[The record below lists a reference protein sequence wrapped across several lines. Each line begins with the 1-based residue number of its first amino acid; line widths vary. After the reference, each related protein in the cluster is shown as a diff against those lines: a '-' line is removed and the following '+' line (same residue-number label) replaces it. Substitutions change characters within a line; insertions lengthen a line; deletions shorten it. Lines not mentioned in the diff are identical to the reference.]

1 MGGPDCK
8 RESKMMTKALCF
20 ASICIAALTGAIGA
34 SNAADIVRVGVLNTS
49 GDIAVHIANEKGYF
63 KQEGIDVELIVF
75 DASAKMIPSLGVGDL
90 DVGGGATAVSLFN
103 AIDRK
108 VGVRIVG
115 DKGRTEPGYVYQSFM
130 IRKELITS
138 GRFKTWSDLKGLKFA
153 QGGAGVGP
161 LSVLNQAALKG
172 GVKYD
177 EIEKVFMS
185 FSQQVAALKSG
196 AIDGSVMNEPYKT
209 LVARDGLAVEFA
221 PSEDVVSM
229 YELSLLF
236 FGDKFRQERADVAR
250 RFMRAFLRAN
260 RNYLDALENGRWRT
274 DGGADDVIDIFSRK
288 LGAPADLVRAI
299 TPQAADPDARPALES
314 IARDLAFF
322 QEQGEVANKAL
333 RVEDCIDLSFAEA
346 AAKELGPYQRKK

>member
-1 MGGPDCK
+1 MIG
-8 RESKMMTKALCF
+8 KALRVTTLLVTVL
-20 ASICIAALTGAIGA
+20 SGAQCPA
-34 SNAADIVRVGVLNTS
+34 MAADLVKIGVLNTS

-63 KQEGIDVELIVF
+63 KQEGIEAEFIVF

-108 VGVRIVG
+108 VGVRIVA

-130 IRKELITS
+130 IRKELVTS
-138 GRFKTWSDLKGLKFA
+138 GRFKSWADLKGLKFA

-161 LSVLNQAALKG
+161 LSILNQAAIKG

-177 EIEKVFMS
+177 DIEKLFMS

-196 AIDGSVMNEPYKT
+196 AIDGSIMNEPYKT
-209 LVARDGLAVEFA
+209 LVVKEGLAVEFA
-221 PSEDVVSM
+221 PTEEIVSN

-250 RFMRAFLRAN
+250 RFMRAFLKAN
-260 RNYLDALENGRWRT
+260 RDYLNALENGRWRR
-274 DGGADDVIDIFSRK
+274 DGGADEVIDIFSRK
-288 LGAPADLVRAI
+288 LNIPLELARSI
-299 TPQAADPDARPALES
+299 TPQATDPDGKPALES
-314 IARDLAFF
+314 IRRDLLFF
-322 QEQGEVANKAL
+322 QEQGEVANKAMK
-333 RVEDCIDLSFAEA
+333 VEDCIDLSFAEA
-346 AAKELGPYQRKK
+346 AARELGPFVRKK

>member
-1 MGGPDCK
+1 
-8 RESKMMTKALCF
+8 MMKSTLRLACL
-20 ASICIAALTGAIGA
+20 CIATISGAF
-34 SNAADIVRVGVLNTS
+34 NAAHAADLVKVGVLNTS
-49 GDIAVHIANEKGYF
+49 GDIAVHVANEKGYF
-63 KQEGIDVELIVF
+63 KQEGIEVEFIVF

-108 VGVRIVG
+108 VGVRIVA

-138 GRFKTWSDLKGLKFA
+138 GRFKSWSDLKGLKFA

-161 LSVLNQAALKG
+161 LSVINQAAIKG
-172 GVKYD
+172 GVKYED
-177 EIEKVFMS
+177 IEKSFMS
-185 FSQQVAALKSG
+185 FSQQVAAFKSG

-209 LVARDGLAVEFA
+209 LVAREGLAIEFA
-221 PSEDVVSM
+221 PSEEVVSM

-274 DGGADDVIDIFSRK
+274 DGGADEVIDIFSRK
-288 LGAPADLVRAI
+288 LNIPLDLARSI
-299 TPQAADPDARPALES
+299 TPQATDPDGKPALES

-346 AAKELGPYQRKK
+346 AAKELGPWRRKK

>member
-1 MGGPDCK
+1 
-8 RESKMMTKALCF
+8 MMRKTLRL
-20 ASICIAALTGAIGA
+20 ASICFAAMAGAIAAA
-34 SNAADIVRVGVLNTS
+34 SAADLVKIGVLNTS
-49 GDIAVHIANEKGYF
+49 GDIAAHVANEKGYF
-63 KQEGIDVELIVF
+63 RQEGIDIEFIVF

-108 VGVRIVG
+108 VGVRIVA

-130 IRKELITS
+130 IRKELIDS
-138 GRFKTWSDLKGLKFA
+138 GRFKSWSDLKGLKFA

-161 LSVLNQAALKG
+161 LSILNQAAIKG
-172 GVKYD
+172 GVKYED
-177 EIEKVFMS
+177 IEKSFMS
-185 FSQQVAALKSG
+185 FPQQVAALKSG
-196 AIDGSVMNEPYKT
+196 AIDGSIMNEPYKT

-221 PSEDVVSM
+221 PTEEVVSM

-236 FGDKFRQERADVAR
+236 FGDKFRNERADVAR
-250 RFMRAFLRAN
+250 RFMRAFLKAN
-260 RNYLDALENGRWRT
+260 REYLNALENGRWRK
-274 DGGADDVIDIFSRK
+274 DGGADEIIDIFSRK
-288 LGAPADLVRAI
+288 LNIPVELARSI
-299 TPQAADPDARPALES
+299 TPQATDPDGKPALES

-333 RVEDCIDLSFAEA
+333 RMEDCIDLSFAQT